1 MKWVWRIL
9 GVLAALCVLPF
20 VGLWLA
26 GMRPGHGHVVA
37 EVVID
42 RPAAQVFRWL
52 MDDDLAKKWI
62 GGLEEIRE
70 VSAPAG
76 GGEVGKK
83 LRLIESYNGQR
94 VEMDMEVTKFE
105 KDRALS
111 VLVSSVGDPKNGF
124 TETGD
129 YTLAEQGGKTRVRF
143 EV

>member
-83 LRLIESYNGQR
+83 LRFDRELQR
-94 VEMDMEVTKFE
+94 AA
-105 KDRALS
+105 R
-111 VLVSSVGDPKNGF
+111 GDGH
-124 TETGD
+124 GSH
-129 YTLAEQGGKTRVRF
+129 QV
-143 EV
+143 

>member
-62 GGLEEIRE
+62 GGWRK
-70 VSAPAG
+70 SARCRRP
-76 GGEVGKK
+76 
-83 LRLIESYNGQR
+83 
-94 VEMDMEVTKFE
+94 
-105 KDRALS
+105 RA
-111 VLVSSVGDPKNGF
+111 
-124 TETGD
+124 
-129 YTLAEQGGKTRVRF
+129 AERSERN
-143 EV
+143 